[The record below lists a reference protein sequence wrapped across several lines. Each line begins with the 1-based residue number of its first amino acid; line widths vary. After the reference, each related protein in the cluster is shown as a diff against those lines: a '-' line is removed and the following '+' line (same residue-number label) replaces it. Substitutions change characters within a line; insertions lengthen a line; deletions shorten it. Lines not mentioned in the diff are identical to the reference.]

1 MRFSR
6 IDCWSGLLFPPS
18 RDLPDLG
25 FEPVS
30 PMSPALA
37 GKPYTE
43 PPGKSI
49 CIHMHVLSHFSC
61 VQFFVTQW
69 TVALQAPQSMG
80 FSREEY
86 WSGWPDPAGDLLD
99 PGSTPGYTHTHTH
112 THTHTQWLSSK
123 FSLAWL
129 NFRQV
134 SSWLWASEH
143 PVRVFTLENLKL

>member
-1 MRFSR
+1 MNTQLYLTLCNPVDSR
-6 IDCWSGLLFPPS
+6 PPGSSAHEILQDRLLEWVAIS
-18 RDLPDLG
+18 SLRDLPDLG

-61 VQFFVTQW
+61 VQFFVTQC

-99 PGSTPGYTHTHTH
+99 PGSTPGYTHIHTHTH
-112 THTHTQWLSSK
+112 IYTHTYTHTHTQ
-123 FSLAWL
+123 
-129 NFRQV
+129 
-134 SSWLWASEH
+134 
-143 PVRVFTLENLKL
+143 

>member
-99 PGSTPGYTHTHTH
+99 PGSTPGYTHIHTHTH
-112 THTHTQWLSSK
+112 IYTHTYTHTHTQ
-123 FSLAWL
+123 
-129 NFRQV
+129 
-134 SSWLWASEH
+134 
-143 PVRVFTLENLKL
+143 